1 MFQPLEVK
9 DCHLF
14 HNFQMPDM
22 EARLT
27 SVDRNN
33 LNNLLNPLLKLRQS
47 CCHPQAVKGQFMKLQ
62 ETTMTMEEILD
73 QMIKKVRLYSLL
85 PLHFQNK
92 IGITEHFFF
101 PHFPPTLKKNTS

>member
-1 MFQPLEVK
+1 MFQQKEEK

-14 HNFQMPDM
+14 NNFQMPDL

-85 PLHFQNK
+85 PLHFKNK
-92 IGITEHFFF
+92 IGINEHSTTLFS
-101 PHFPPTLKKNTS
+101 PTLQKKIS